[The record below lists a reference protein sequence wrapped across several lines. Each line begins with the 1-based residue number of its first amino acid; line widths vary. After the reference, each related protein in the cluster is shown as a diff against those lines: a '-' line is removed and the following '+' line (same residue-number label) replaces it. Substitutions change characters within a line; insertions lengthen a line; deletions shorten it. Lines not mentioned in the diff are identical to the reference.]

1 MPTWEDIQDFLRAHY
16 RVVDDDEQVMGVLIE
31 FQDRRRQHIS
41 ISRFQA
47 FDKDW
52 ISFETR
58 ICQEP
63 LLDPAQA
70 CRLNAELAVGS
81 LALDGEGFYVAR
93 HTALL
98 DTLDLDDLIVPLHA
112 LTSLADDLEEKLTGR
127 DIW

>member
-1 MPTWEDIQDFLRAHY
+1 MPTWEEVRGFLRAHY
-16 RVVDDDEQVMGVLIE
+16 RVVDDDDQAMGVLIE
-31 FQDRRRQHIS
+31 FDNRRRQHIS

-58 ICQEP
+58 ICQEQI
-63 LLDPAQA
+63 LEPAQA
-70 CRLNAELAVGS
+70 CRLNADLAVGS
-81 LALDGEGFYVAR
+81 LALDDQGFYVAR

-98 DTLDLDDLIVPLHA
+98 DTLDLDDLLVPLHA

-127 DIW
+127 DVW